1 MFLRISPH
9 SVQMQENARKMQTRR
24 TPNMNY
30 QNLLAKDLKDQ
41 FIGKNMKQKEMIRIQ
56 LMNLDI
62 FSNQTLSGLIDCLS

>member
-1 MFLRISPH
+1 MFLRISPY

>member
-1 MFLRISPH
+1 MFLRISPY

-24 TPNMNY
+24 TPNTNY

-41 FIGKNMKQKEMIRIQ
+41 FIGKNMKQQEMIRIQ

-62 FSNQTLSGLIDCLS
+62 FSNQTLLELIDCLS

>member
-1 MFLRISPH
+1 MFLRISPY

-30 QNLLAKDLKDQ
+30 QNLLAKDLNDQ

>member
-1 MFLRISPH
+1 MFLRISPY

-24 TPNMNY
+24 TPNTNY